1 MRFALPTCALTTA
14 LLACSLTAQ
23 AARVVGYVR
32 DANTQR
38 YLYTE
43 VHEQNLAADGATQTG
58 VTTYYDAQGRE
69 IGRKTLDFRA
79 HRTVPIYRM
88 DLPALGYSEGISRN
102 LPQALVFKRDKD
114 QEERNTLPLGEGPVA
129 ADEGFNQL
137 LLDQL
142 DTIRQ
147 GDTFKFGLIAAGRID
162 RFSFRARRID
172 EQTADGI
179 MLLRVR
185 VEPDSML
192 RMVVPAITLV
202 YDIKARRLMRY
213 EGMSNLIDPETGKA
227 YRHVSIVYGGTPP
240 AEARW
245 PATAPSAP

>member
-1 MRFALPTCALTTA
+1 MRPAFLPCALAAT
-14 LLACSLTAQ
+14 LLACCLSAQ

-32 DANTQR
+32 DASTQR

-43 VHEQNLAADGATQTG
+43 VHEQSLAADGAVQTG
-58 VTTYYDAQGRE
+58 VTIYYDPQGRE

-79 HRTVPIYRM
+79 HRTIPIYRM
-88 DLPALGYSEGISRN
+88 DLPALGYSEGITRN
-102 LPQALVFKRDKD
+102 SPPVFVFKRDKD
-114 QEERNTLPLGEGPVA
+114 QEERKALPLDEGLVA

-147 GDTFKFGLIAAGRID
+147 GDTLRFSLIAAGRTD

-172 EQTADGI
+172 EQ
-179 MLLRVR
+179 LLGGTMVMRVR

-192 RMVVPAITLV
+192 RMLVPAITLV
-202 YDIKARRLMRY
+202 YDIKARRLMHY
-213 EGMSNLIDPETGKA
+213 EGMSNLIDPDTGKA
-227 YRHVSIVYGGTPP
+227 YRHISIVYGGPPP

-245 PATAPSAP
+245 SVSTPSAP